1 MGFLRLL
8 GLGKSARLA
17 REATAQL
24 AREAATTIDK
34 GEKERLSVG
43 DLAAHNHNGQRVGQ
57 IALTRALEEHGCNGH
72 VSRAQH
78 DELMQLN
85 RADGVCVR

>member
-57 IALTRALEEHGCNGH
+57 IALTRALEELGWKSMGAMGMYRGRNTT
-72 VSRAQH
+72 S
-78 DELMQLN
+78 
-85 RADGVCVR
+85 